1 MHVVVIYGW
10 EKDTLEPV
18 QAVAEALGIMA
29 FEAQQRMIGGGP
41 AVVAAFADPQKAL
54 ESAGNLK
61 QKGITTLIV
70 DAVEARNRP
79 DRFIV
84 HHFELGDSYLCVE
97 NQLQQRAEIPYG
109 EIDLLLT
116 GRSVDVHSETKTVTE
131 RKFDVGKTIITGGIP
146 ITKKV
151 THQEKMTSEEHG
163 RVFYL
168 YAGNRPPFI
177 FSQNR
182 MIYDGLGTIMKPSRE
197 QNFYCLLSE
206 LRRRTPDAVF
216 DDRLNTRA
224 GIVRLLGPFLSPATN
239 LDLAADILALSLRHI
254 EP

>member
-1 MHVVVIYGW
+1 MHVVVICGW
-10 EKDTLEPV
+10 EKDAPEPV
-18 QAVAEALGIMA
+18 QAVAEALGIMT

-41 AVVAAFADPQKAL
+41 AVVAAFAGPQRAL
-54 ESAGNLK
+54 ESAANLK
-61 QKGITTLIV
+61 KKGITTLVI
-70 DAVEARNRP
+70 DAAEARNRAE
-79 DRFIV
+79 RFIV
-84 HHFELGDSYLCVE
+84 HHFDLGESSLRVD
-97 NQLQQRAEIPYG
+97 NQLQQRAEIPYR

-146 ITKKV
+146 ITRKV
-151 THQEKMTSEEHG
+151 THQEKMTSEEHS

-182 MIYDGLGTIMKPSRE
+182 MIYDGLGILMKPSRE
-197 QNFYCLLSE
+197 QNFYCLLRE
-206 LRRRTPDAVF
+206 LRRRTPDAIF

-224 GIVRLLGPFLSPATN
+224 GIIHLLGPSLSPATN
-239 LDLAADILALSLRHI
+239 LDLAADILALSLRHV